1 MRTPDSMPEASHATL
16 VDLLRFRATQQP
28 DRLAYTFLIDGEVEG
43 DTFTYAQLD
52 QKARAIAAHLQ
63 DRGVAGHRALLLY
76 PSGLDYIAAFFGCLY
91 AGVIAVPA
99 YPPRRNRSLER
110 VDSIVAD
117 AQATVVLS
125 TQPILDMMERHFA
138 EHAELGVLHQIPT
151 DTLNVA
157 HADAWQSPAIDGET
171 LAFLQYTSGSTGT
184 PKGVMV
190 SHANLLHNESLIQ
203 SAFQTHAD
211 AKVLGWLPMYHDM
224 GLIGTV
230 LQPLY
235 AGMPCVLMA
244 PVAFLQKPVRWLKAI
259 SEHRATISGGPDF
272 AYALCARKITPEQ
285 CEGLD
290 LSSWDVAF
298 NGAEPVRAETLDAF
312 TNAFA
317 PYGFRRESFVPCYGL
332 AEATLFVAGIP
343 KPDAP
348 RIDLVDAEALT
359 KHRVLPAN
367 GGEVRALVSAGQT
380 WDGMK
385 LQIVDPDTHEPC
397 PTGRVGE
404 IWISGKSVAQG
415 YWKHPEETARTFA
428 AASTETPS
436 LTALRTGDLGFIKD
450 NALFVTGR
458 LKDLIIIRGR
468 NHYPQDIETTV
479 SEAHPALVPKA
490 GAAFAIEV
498 DGEERLGVV
507 HEVKRSALRD
517 LDADGIIAAIR
528 RAVSEKHEL
537 QVHTVALLKTGS
549 LPKTSS
555 GKIRR
560 KACRVG
566 LLSGKLHEVARDVLS
581 ANVESETIDTASIDQ
596 VDLHTLS
603 PIDRQIHIAEH
614 LRYLVARSLKLP
626 VSRVSLDDALGV
638 LGLDSLDVV
647 ELKLAIESELGVMV
661 PTDEALNELTIGQL
675 AQKLATGHQAEL
687 EEDVEGGDLFDKCDT
702 DGGYFGKYRLQK
714 DRYFTQPELTGPVGP
729 HMQFQGHDVIVWSIN
744 NYLGLA
750 HDERIQSQARK
761 ALEQHG
767 PWSPMGSRLMTG
779 TTERHF
785 ELERE
790 LARYLQKEASV
801 VWNFGYMGVM
811 GTIASLV
818 EGNDTVI
825 IDSLSHAC
833 IVDGAMVAAAGKPFR
848 VFRHN
853 DLESLESQLQAAR
866 KRTKGGIL
874 VVTEGVFGM
883 TGDLAP
889 LPEICALKE
898 KYGARLFVD
907 DAHGF
912 GVMGPTGAGTAEH
925 QGVQDRLDLYF
936 GTFAKSF
943 AAIGGV
949 TAGDERVIDYV
960 RYNAR
965 TNIFAKSLPMIYIE
979 AVRAALDVIEAE
991 PERREQVWH
1000 IARRLQTEL
1009 KDLGFNIGNTA
1020 SPITPVYLPADDEQT
1035 VLKAIRMLREELGIF
1050 ASAVTYPVVPRGVML
1065 FRLTSTAAH
1074 TDDDVDRTIEA
1085 FQTLRDR
1092 LNLSDRSGV
1101 AATVAKGA

>member
-1 MRTPDSMPEASHATL
+1 MLEASPATL
-16 VDLLRFRATQQP
+16 VDLLRYRATHQP
-28 DRLAYTFLIDGEVEG
+28 DRLAYTFLIDGEEEG
-43 DTFTYAQLD
+43 ETFTYAQLD
-52 QKARAIAAHLQ
+52 RKARAIAAHLQ
-63 DRGVAGHRALLLY
+63 DLGVSGHRALLLY

-91 AGVIAVPA
+91 AGVTAVPA
-99 YPPRRNRSLER
+99 YPPRRNRSFER
-110 VDSIVAD
+110 IDSIVTD

-125 TQPILDMMERHFA
+125 TQPILAMMERHFA
-138 EHAELGVLHQIPT
+138 EHAELGVLHQTAT
-151 DTLNVA
+151 DLLDSSSSN
-157 HADAWQSPAIDGET
+157 DWKPASIDGET

-190 SHANLLHNESLIQ
+190 SHANLMHNQSLMQ
-203 SAFQTHAD
+203 AAFQTHPG

-244 PVAFLQKPVRWLKAI
+244 PVAFLQKPVRWLQAI
-259 SEHRATISGGPDF
+259 SLHQATISGGPDF

-312 TNAFA
+312 THAFA
-317 PYGFRRESFVPCYGL
+317 PYGFRREAFIPCYGL

-343 KPDAP
+343 KADTP
-348 RIDLVDAEALT
+348 RVDLVDAAALT
-359 KHRVLPAN
+359 EHRVLPAN
-367 GGEVRALVSAGQT
+367 GGDVRALVSAGKT
-380 WDGMK
+380 WNGMQ
-385 LQIVDPDTHEPC
+385 LQIVDPETHVPC
-397 PTGRVGE
+397 PTGHVGE

-415 YWKHPEETARTFA
+415 YWKRPEETRHTFA
-428 AASTETPS
+428 ATSTDAPTM
-436 LTALRTGDLGFIKD
+436 TALRTGDLGFIKD

-490 GAAFAIEV
+490 GAAFALEV
-498 DGEERLGVV
+498 DGEERLAVV

-517 LDADGIIAAIR
+517 LDADAVVAAIR
-528 RAVSEKHEL
+528 RAVSEQHEL

-549 LPKTSS
+549 LPKTTS

-566 LLSGKLHEVARDVLS
+566 LLAGKLHEVSRDTLS
-581 ANVESETIDTASIDQ
+581 GDAAEAESSALDQ
-596 VDLHTLS
+596 AALHTLS
-603 PIDRQIHIAEH
+603 PVDRQLYIAEH
-614 LRYLVARSLKLP
+614 LRLLVARTLKQP
-626 VSRVSLDDALGV
+626 VARVKLDDALGV
-638 LGLDSLDVV
+638 LGLDSLDMV
-647 ELKLAIESELGVMV
+647 ELKLAIETDLGVVV
-661 PTDEALNELTIGQL
+661 PTDEALNELSIGQL
-675 AQKLATGHQAEL
+675 AQKLAVGQQAE
-687 EEDVEGGDLFDKCDT
+687 EEDAVEGGDLFDKCDT

-729 HMQFQGHDVIVWSIN
+729 HMQFEGRDVIVWSIN

-750 HDERIQSQARK
+750 HDERIQAQARQ
-761 ALEQHG
+761 ALEEHG

-785 ELERE
+785 ALERK
-790 LARYLQKEASV
+790 LARYLRKEASV
-801 VWNFGYMGVM
+801 VWNYGYMGVM
-811 GTIASLV
+811 GTITALV

-866 KRTKGGIL
+866 RRTKGGIL

-912 GVMGPTGAGTAEH
+912 GIMGPTGAGTAEH

-949 TAGDERVIDYV
+949 TAGDERVVDYV

-965 TNIFAKSLPMIYIE
+965 TNIFAKSLPMIYVE
-979 AVRAALDVIEAE
+979 AVSAALDVIEAE
-991 PERREQVWH
+991 PERRDQVWH
-1000 IARRLQTEL
+1000 IARRLQNEL
-1009 KDLGFNIGNTA
+1009 SDLGFNIGNTA

-1035 VLKAIRMLREELGIF
+1035 VLTAIRMLREELGIF

-1101 AATVAKGA
+1101 AATVARET